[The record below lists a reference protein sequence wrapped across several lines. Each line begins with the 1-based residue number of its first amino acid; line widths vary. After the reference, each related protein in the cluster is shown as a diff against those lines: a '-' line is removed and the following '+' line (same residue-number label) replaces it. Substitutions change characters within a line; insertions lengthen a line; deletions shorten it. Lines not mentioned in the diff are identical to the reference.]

1 MESNYRDWPA
11 ISQSELKDLAKSP
24 RYYEAK
30 HVLKTIQSESTRSQE
45 IGTLV
50 HAAIL
55 EDNKLWNLMA
65 IPPREVLASNGH
77 RRGGAYDNWKA
88 LQNGKIIITEDELQM
103 IDSIVV
109 QARKHPVLQMFLA
122 NKLQIE
128 MPILWEDALSG
139 LRCKGIPDLVC
150 KTSYVV
156 DVKTCQN
163 VDDIERS
170 VATYG
175 YHLQA
180 AFYLRGCSAHYGNIY
195 DNFVILAVETNPP
208 YRVHARLLDEQAIMV
223 GNMRIDELLA
233 DYARRKEANDWSEA
247 AEKEITVLSLP
258 KWAV

>member
-1 MESNYRDWPA
+1 MENNYREWPA
-11 ISQSELKDLAKSP
+11 VSQSELKDLAKSP

-30 HVLKTIQSESTRSQE
+30 HILKTIQAESSRSQE

-55 EDNKLWNLMA
+55 EENKLWSIMA

-77 RRGGAYDNWKA
+77 RRGNAYDAWKA
-88 LQNGKIIITEDELQM
+88 SQSGKIIITEDELQM
-103 IDSIVV
+103 IDAIVN

-128 MPILWEDALSG
+128 MPILWNDPLSG
-139 LRCKGIPDLVC
+139 LKCKGIPDLVC

-156 DVKTCQN
+156 DVKTCQS
-163 VDDIERS
+163 VDDIERA

-180 AFYLRGCSAHYGNIY
+180 AFYLRGCSSHYGNVY
-195 DNFVILAVETNPP
+195 DNFVIVAVETNPP
-208 YRVHARLLDEQAIMV
+208 YRVHARLLDDQAIIV

-233 DYARRKEANDWSEA
+233 DYARRKESGDWSEA
-247 AEKEITVLSLP
+247 AEREITVLSLP

>member
-1 MESNYRDWPA
+1 MESNYREWPA
-11 ISQSELKDLAKSP
+11 VSQSELKDLAKSP
-24 RYYEAK
+24 RHYEAK
-30 HVLKTIQSESTRSQE
+30 HILKTIPHESTRSQE

-55 EDNKLWNLMA
+55 EENKLWNLMA

-77 RRGGAYDNWKA
+77 RRGNAYDAWKA

-103 IDSIVV
+103 IDAIVV
-109 QARKHPVLQMFLA
+109 QARKHPVLQMFLQ

-128 MPILWEDALSG
+128 MPILWDDPLSG
-139 LRCKGIPDLVC
+139 LKCKGIPDLVC

-180 AFYLRGCSAHYGNIY
+180 AFYLRGCSSHYGNQY
-195 DNFVILAVETNPP
+195 DNFVIIAVETNPP
-208 YRVHARLLDEQAIMV
+208 YRVHARLLDDQAIVV
-223 GNMRIDELLA
+223 GNMKVDELLA
-233 DYARRKEANDWSEA
+233 DYARRKESGDWSEA
-247 AEKEITVLSLP
+247 AEREITVLSLP
-258 KWAV
+258 RWAV

>member
-1 MESNYRDWPA
+1 MENNYRDWPA

-30 HVLKTIQSESTRSQE
+30 HILKTIPHESTRSQE

-88 LQNGKIIITEDELQM
+88 LQGGKIIITEDELQM

-109 QARKHPVLQMFLA
+109 QARKHPVLQMFLQ

-139 LRCKGIPDLVC
+139 LKCKGIPDLVC

-180 AFYLRGCSAHYGNIY
+180 AFYLRGCSSHYGNQY

-223 GNMRIDELLA
+223 GNMKIDELLA
-233 DYARRKEANDWSEA
+233 DYARRKEANDWSEE